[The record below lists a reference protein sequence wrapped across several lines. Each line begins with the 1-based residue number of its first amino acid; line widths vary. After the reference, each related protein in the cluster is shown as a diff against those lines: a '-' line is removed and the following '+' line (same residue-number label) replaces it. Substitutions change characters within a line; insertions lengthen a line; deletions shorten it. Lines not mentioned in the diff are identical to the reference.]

1 MNQKEIFNL
10 LTKTVGQAN
19 ILTIPT
25 LFLKKLNGNHAAALF
40 LSQLIYWTDKT
51 QDGWIFKSYSDWE
64 NEIFVK
70 EKKLREIKKE
80 LEELGLI
87 ETKIQKAYGVPTVHY
102 KVNQDA
108 LIKFLLCDDA
118 EKKGDDSEAAETK
131 PPKSPN
137 GNGQDD
143 GFETAKMTET
153 KPPKSPNG
161 NDQDDGFET
170 AKMTETKP
178 PKSPNPISNID
189 YNRDYNIDYT
199 NSPQGGEEPPKHKI
213 KKLSLRLREPDNDLE
228 VVEKEYLK
236 NWDKLFNSGKVKT
249 SEPLINWIQSRAL
262 LKKLLEKLKPEDI
275 AKVLAIAAEDNFILS
290 NGYNLSTIL
299 SANVLNR
306 LLNAHVKTP
315 EARQSPYRKSAEIA
329 SDKIK
334 PGAYL

>member
-137 GNGQDD
+137 GNG
-143 GFETAKMTET
+143 
-153 KPPKSPNG
+153 
-161 NDQDDGFET
+161 QDDGFET

>member
-10 LTKTVGQAN
+10 LTKTVGQSN

-25 LFLKKLNGNHAAALF
+25 LFLKKLDGNHAAALF
-40 LSQLIYWTDKT
+40 LSQLVYWTDKT

-108 LIKFLLCDDA
+108 LINFLLCD
-118 EKKGDDSEAAETK
+118 EPETAETK

-143 GFETAKMTET
+143 GSDTV
-153 KPPKSPNG
+153 
-161 NDQDDGFET
+161 
-170 AKMTETKP
+170 KMTETKP

-189 YNRDYNIDYT
+189 YNRDYNVDYT
-199 NSPQGGEEPPKHKI
+199 NSPQSGEEPPKRKI
-213 KKLSLRLREPDNDLE
+213 KKPPLRLREPKNDLE

-236 NWDKLFNSGKVKT
+236 NWDRLFNSGKVKT
-249 SEPLINWIQSRAL
+249 KEPLINWIQSRAL
-262 LKKLLEKLKPEDI
+262 LKNLLEKLKPEDI

-290 NGYNLSTIL
+290 GGYNLNTIL

-315 EARQSPYRKSAEIA
+315 EVRQSPYRKSAEIA
-329 SDKIK
+329 SDRIK

>member
-80 LEELGLI
+80 LEDLGLI

-137 GNGQDD
+137 GNG
-143 GFETAKMTET
+143 
-153 KPPKSPNG
+153 
-161 NDQDDGFET
+161 QDDGFET

-290 NGYNLSTIL
+290 SGYNLSTIL

-306 LLNAHVKTP
+306 LLNAHIKTP

>member
-25 LFLKKLNGNHAAALF
+25 LFLKKLNGNHVAALF

-102 KVNQDA
+102 RVNQDA
-108 LIKFLLCDDA
+108 LINFLLCDDA
-118 EKKGDDSEAAETK
+118 EKKGDEPKTAETK

-143 GFETAKMTET
+143 GSDTV
-153 KPPKSPNG
+153 
-161 NDQDDGFET
+161 
-170 AKMTETKP
+170 KMTETKP

-199 NSPQGGEEPPKHKI
+199 NSPQSGEEPQKRKS
-213 KKLSLRLREPDNDLE
+213 KKPPLRLRKPENDLE

-236 NWDKLFNSGKVKT
+236 NWDRLFNSGKVKT
-249 SEPLINWIQSRAL
+249 KEPLINWIQSRAW
-262 LKKLLEKLKPEDI
+262 LKNLLEKLKPEDI

-290 NGYNLSTIL
+290 GGYNLSTIL

-306 LLNAHVKTP
+306 LLNAHIKTP

>member
-87 ETKIQKAYGVPTVHY
+87 DTKIQKAYGVPTVHY

-118 EKKGDDSEAAETK
+118 EKKGDDPKTAETI

-137 GNGQDD
+137 GNGQND
-143 GFETAKMTET
+143 GFDTAKMTET
-153 KPPKSPNG
+153 KPPN
-161 NDQDDGFET
+161 
-170 AKMTETKP
+170 
-178 PKSPNPISNID
+178 SPNPISNID

-199 NSPQGGEEPPKHKI
+199 NSPQSGEEPPKHKI

-290 NGYNLSTIL
+290 SGYNLSTIL

-306 LLNAHVKTP
+306 LLNAHIKTP

>member
-25 LFLKKLNGNHAAALF
+25 LFLKKLNGNNAAALF

-118 EKKGDDSEAAETK
+118 EKKGEDSETTETK
-131 PPKSPN
+131 PPNPPN
-137 GNGQDD
+137 GNGQYD
-143 GFETAKMTET
+143 GSDTVETTET
-153 KPPKSPNG
+153 KPPNP
-161 NDQDDGFET
+161 
-170 AKMTETKP
+170 
-178 PKSPNPISNID
+178 PNPISNTD
-189 YNRDYNIDYT
+189 YNRDHNIDYT
-199 NSPQGGEEPPKHKI
+199 NSPQSGEEPPKRKS
-213 KKLSLRLREPDNDLE
+213 KKPPLRLREPENDLE

-236 NWDKLFNSGKVKT
+236 NWDRLLNSGKVKT
-249 SEPLINWIQSRAL
+249 KEPLINWIQSRAL
-262 LKKLLEKLKPEDI
+262 LKNLLEKLKPEDI
-275 AKVLAIAAEDNFILS
+275 TKVLTVAAEDNFILS
-290 NGYNLSTIL
+290 GGYNLNTIL

-315 EARQSPYRKSAEIA
+315 EVRQSPYRKSAEIA
-329 SDKIK
+329 SDRIK

>member
-153 KPPKSPNG
+153 KPPKSPN
-161 NDQDDGFET
+161 
-170 AKMTETKP
+170 
-178 PKSPNPISNID
+178 PISNID

-306 LLNAHVKTP
+306 LLNAHIKTP

>member
-118 EKKGDDSEAAETK
+118 EKKGDESEAAETK

-137 GNGQDD
+137 GNG
-143 GFETAKMTET
+143 
-153 KPPKSPNG
+153 
-161 NDQDDGFET
+161 QDDGFET

>member
-10 LTKTVGQAN
+10 LTKTVGQTN

-118 EKKGDDSEAAETK
+118 EKKGEDSEAAETK

-137 GNGQDD
+137 
-143 GFETAKMTET
+143 
-153 KPPKSPNG
+153 S
-161 NDQDDGFET
+161 
-170 AKMTETKP
+170 
-178 PKSPNPISNID
+178 ISNID

-199 NSPQGGEEPPKHKI
+199 NSPQGGEEPPKRKI
-213 KKLSLRLREPDNDLE
+213 KKPPLRLREPKNDLE

-236 NWDKLFNSGKVKT
+236 NWDRLFNSGKVKT
-249 SEPLINWIQSRAL
+249 KEPLINWIQSRSL
-262 LKKLLEKLKPEDI
+262 LKNLLEKLKPEDI

-290 NGYNLSTIL
+290 GGYNLNTIL

-329 SDKIK
+329 SDRIK

>member
-118 EKKGDDSEAAETK
+118 EKKGDGSEAAETK

-153 KPPKSPNG
+153 KPPKSPN
-161 NDQDDGFET
+161 
-170 AKMTETKP
+170 
-178 PKSPNPISNID
+178 SISNID

-290 NGYNLSTIL
+290 SGYNLSTIL

-306 LLNAHVKTP
+306 LLNAHIKTP

>member
-25 LFLKKLNGNHAAALF
+25 LFLKKLNGNHASALF

-64 NEIFVK
+64 DEIFVK

-118 EKKGDDSEAAETK
+118 EKKGDDSETAETN

-137 GNGQDD
+137 GNGQND
-143 GFETAKMTET
+143 GSDTAKMTET
-153 KPPKSPNG
+153 KPPN
-161 NDQDDGFET
+161 
-170 AKMTETKP
+170 P
-178 PKSPNPISNID
+178 PISISNID
-189 YNRDYNIDYT
+189 YNRDYDIDYT
-199 NSPQGGEEPPKHKI
+199 NSPQSGEEPPKHKI

-228 VVEKEYLK
+228 FVEKEYLK

-290 NGYNLSTIL
+290 SGYNLSTIL

-329 SDKIK
+329 SDRIK

>member
-10 LTKTVGQAN
+10 LTKTVGQTN

-137 GNGQDD
+137 GNG
-143 GFETAKMTET
+143 
-153 KPPKSPNG
+153 
-161 NDQDDGFET
+161 QDDGFET

>member
-153 KPPKSPNG
+153 KPPKSPN
-161 NDQDDGFET
+161 
-170 AKMTETKP
+170 
-178 PKSPNPISNID
+178 PISNID

-199 NSPQGGEEPPKHKI
+199 NSPQGGEESPKHKI
-213 KKLSLRLREPDNDLE
+213 KKLSLRRREPDNDLE

-290 NGYNLSTIL
+290 SGYNLSTIL

-306 LLNAHVKTP
+306 LLNAYIKTP

>member
-153 KPPKSPNG
+153 KPPKSPN
-161 NDQDDGFET
+161 
-170 AKMTETKP
+170 
-178 PKSPNPISNID
+178 PISNID

-306 LLNAHVKTP
+306 LLNAYVKTP